1 MEPERKI
8 ENLLR
13 AYAKKRRAEAGDAL
27 KLHPATRRLLQGEAA
42 STLRSSPAT
51 EDGRRAPRP
60 GKAGTPGFFLAV
72 FRRRL
77 VFALCV
83 VATAFIGVSLFR
95 PAWNPAKKGAQSVS
109 AMNNL
114 RQTGTAT
121 NPYAGDNKH
130 VLSASL
136 DELTNQKSAEFV
148 LAEKVAPET
157 LAKAAPGAPMA
168 VATPPPALEVAGD
181 LEKSNPVGGASQPF
195 AQTGTVSHQ
204 QNRYRNVSV
213 AAPTAPVMQSFQVLQ
228 NGDAISV
235 VDWDGSVYQGSIQVA
250 AAVEHNGPVPAPGE
264 AVVPLQIQ
272 TRTGPTAV
280 SGQPA
285 NQYYFFRVAGTNQ
298 TLKQNVVFSG
308 NMEAISGA
316 PANTQPMF
324 GSGIGGGGI
333 GAGNQLPQTAANA
346 SQQNWR
352 LNSRIVG
359 TVIIDD
365 TNRIEINAVPVAP

>member
-1 MEPERKI
+1 
-8 ENLLR
+8 
-13 AYAKKRRAEAGDAL
+13 
-27 KLHPATRRLLQGEAA
+27 
-42 STLRSSPAT
+42 
-51 EDGRRAPRP
+51 
-60 GKAGTPGFFLAV
+60 
-72 FRRRL
+72 

-83 VATAFIGVSLFR
+83 VVTAFIGVSLFR
-95 PAWNPAKKGAQSVS
+95 PAWNPAKKGAPSVS

-114 RQTGTAT
+114 RQTGTASK
-121 NPYAGDNKH
+121 PYAGDNKH

-157 LAKAAPGAPMA
+157 LATAAPGAPMA
-168 VATPPPALEVAGD
+168 AAMLPSALEVAGD
-181 LEKSNPVGGASQPF
+181 LEKSNPVGGA
-195 AQTGTVSHQ
+195 AQSLAETGTASPQ
-204 QNRYRNVSV
+204 QNLYRNVSV
-213 AAPTAPVMQSFQVLQ
+213 AAPTASVMQSFQVLQ

-235 VDWDGSVYQGSIQVA
+235 VDRDGSVYQGSIQVA
-250 AAVEHNGPVPAPGE
+250 AAVEHNEPVPAPGE
-264 AVVPLQIQ
+264 AVVPLQIH
-272 TRTGPTAV
+272 TRTGPAALN
-280 SGQPA
+280 GQPA

-316 PANTQPMF
+316 PANAQPMF
-324 GSGIGGGGI
+324 GSGIGGGGGI
-333 GAGNQLPQTAANA
+333 GAGNQLPQTTANA

-365 TNRIEINAVPVAP
+365 TNRIEINAVPVTP

>member
-8 ENLLR
+8 EKLLR
-13 AYAKKRRAEAGDAL
+13 AYAKKRRAEAGDSL

-42 STLRSSPAT
+42 
-51 EDGRRAPRP
+51 RRAPRP

-72 FRRRL
+72 FWRRL

-95 PAWNPAKKGAQSVS
+95 PAWNPAKKGAPSVS

-121 NPYAGDNKH
+121 KPYAGDNKH

-168 VATPPPALEVAGD
+168 AATPPPALEVAGD
-181 LEKSNPVGGASQPF
+181 LEKSKPVGGTLQSL
-195 AQTGTVSHQ
+195 AQTGTASPQ
-204 QNRYRNVSV
+204 QNLYRNVSV
-213 AAPTAPVMQSFQVLQ
+213 AAPTASVMQSFQVLQ

-235 VDWDGSVYQGSIQVA
+235 VDRDGSVYQGSIQVA
-250 AAVEHNGPVPAPGE
+250 AAVEHNEPAGACPGRSGRAAADSDADRSSSVKRTARE
-264 AVVPLQIQ
+264 PILFLPRGGNEPDVEAKCRVQRQHGGDFRRACQRQQILAVVV
-272 TRTGPTAV
+272 AV
-280 SGQPA
+280 AWRRKSTPA
-285 NQYYFFRVAGTNQ
+285 DHCECLATK
-298 TLKQNVVFSG
+298 L
-308 NMEAISGA
+308 
-316 PANTQPMF
+316 
-324 GSGIGGGGI
+324 
-333 GAGNQLPQTAANA
+333 
-346 SQQNWR
+346 
-352 LNSRIVG
+352 
-359 TVIIDD
+359 
-365 TNRIEINAVPVAP
+365 AVEFPDCRNCDN

>member
-8 ENLLR
+8 EKLLR
-13 AYAKKRRAEAGDAL
+13 AYAKKRRAEAGDSL

-42 STLRSSPAT
+42 
-51 EDGRRAPRP
+51 RRAPRP

-72 FRRRL
+72 FWRRP

-95 PAWNPAKKGAQSVS
+95 PAWNPAKKGAPSVS
-109 AMNNL
+109 AMNSL

-121 NPYAGDNKH
+121 KPYAGDNKH

-157 LAKAAPGAPMA
+157 LATAAPGAPMA
-168 VATPPPALEVAGD
+168 AAMLPSALEVAGD
-181 LEKSNPVGGASQPF
+181 LEKSNPVGGA
-195 AQTGTVSHQ
+195 AQSLAETGTASPQ
-204 QNRYRNVSV
+204 QNLYRNVSV
-213 AAPTAPVMQSFQVLQ
+213 AAPTASVMQSFQVLQ

-235 VDWDGSVYQGSIQVA
+235 VDRDGSVYQGSIQVA
-250 AAVEHNGPVPAPGE
+250 AAVEHNEPVPAPGE
-264 AVVPLQIQ
+264 AVVPLQIH
-272 TRTGPTAV
+272 TRTGPAALN
-280 SGQPA
+280 GQPA

-316 PANTQPMF
+316 PANAQPMF
-324 GSGIGGGGI
+324 GSGIGGGGGI
-333 GAGNQLPQTAANA
+333 GAGNQLPQTTANA

-365 TNRIEINAVPVAP
+365 TSRIEINAVPVTP